1 MQAVYSVQQYKRPF
15 RACSLRTS
23 WRAVT
28 ATRESAA
35 NSRRRAVRD
44 IVLYGLRGGVLI
56 AVLKLTAYRFLVV
69 EHSVEIYCAL
79 IAALFAALGNSWTLC
94 V

>member
-1 MQAVYSVQQYKRPF
+1 
-15 RACSLRTS
+15 
-23 WRAVT
+23 
-28 ATRESAA
+28 
-35 NSRRRAVRD
+35 VRD

-56 AVLKLTAYRFLVV
+56 AVLKLMAYRFLVV

>member
-1 MQAVYSVQQYKRPF
+1 
-15 RACSLRTS
+15 
-23 WRAVT
+23 
-28 ATRESAA
+28 
-35 NSRRRAVRD
+35 VRD